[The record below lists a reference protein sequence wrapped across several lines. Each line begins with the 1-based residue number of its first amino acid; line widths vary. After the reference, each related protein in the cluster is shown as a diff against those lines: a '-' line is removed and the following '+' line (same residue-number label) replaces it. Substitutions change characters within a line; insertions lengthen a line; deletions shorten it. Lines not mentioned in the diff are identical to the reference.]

1 MKRFKP
7 FSKRK
12 VDREVVDQ
20 LLKKSQEEVNNINPI
35 NIIVAGKTGSG
46 KSTLINAI
54 FREKLAETGVG
65 IPVTQG
71 LEKITKEGMPLT
83 LYDTRGLE
91 LNADAQHQ
99 VLLSL
104 SQTIKDQQGSKDEIH
119 LAYYCINANMAR
131 IEDFELELIQA
142 MAEHVPVILL
152 LTQAIGGT
160 NTEFQ
165 RYLKKLKLN
174 IAGIMPILAEPY
186 RLVDQQTIPAYGL
199 QELVELSLKLVPQD
213 LHKAFINAQQID
225 MDRKVRS
232 ARRWAT
238 NYITSA
244 FGVGFIPIPL
254 ADATLLVPMQI
265 TMLAHITA
273 IFGLSLEKA
282 QLVSIVAGLG
292 GTGGATYL
300 GKMFVSSAFKFI
312 PAIGTVSGGIISGS
326 TASVLT
332 LALALSYIEVL
343 KAISIAE
350 RNGNDL
356 KLKEIQQVMNLNFK
370 DQLNVLSE
378 SLPND
383 IKTKL
388 LPEWL
393 SELFN

>member
-12 VDREVVDQ
+12 VDREVIDQ